1 MKKVKNIAIILAGG
15 KGTRSGFNRP
25 KQMMKLAGKPI
36 FEHVASA
43 FQANKSIDEILIVSN
58 PDCIDD
64 IEQTVMSSR
73 LNKVR
78 SVINGGSE
86 RYESSLAAIQA
97 TRHYCKEFEV
107 NLIFH
112 DAVRPLLSQK
122 IIDDVISALG
132 KYNAVDVVI
141 GTTDTIIIADAVTN
155 TIEGIPTRATLRNG
169 QTPQA
174 FTHRTIDA
182 AYALALQ
189 DPGFVTTDD
198 CGVVLK
204 YLPQEKIYLV
214 DGDTSNMKLTYEE
227 DLHVLDK
234 LCQLRSTL
242 AETDDR
248 IHFALS
254 DLKGKVLVIFGGTSG
269 IGAEM
274 KRVAEAYQA
283 KIVAA
288 GTSNGVD
295 ITDLD
300 SIRHVLETT
309 QAAHGR
315 IDYIVNSAGILHR
328 QALIDMAS
336 EDVLKAIQVN
346 YIGAVNVALAA
357 FDHLR
362 LSQGQLLNFTSS
374 SYTYG
379 RAMYSLYSSSKAA
392 IVNLT
397 QALADEWHSRSV
409 RVNCI
414 NPERTATPM
423 RTRAFGVEPE
433 GSLLSAREV
442 AEKSLLVLLSEYT
455 GQIFDVKRTK

>member
-1 MKKVKNIAIILAGG
+1 MKQVKNIAVILAGG
-15 KGTRSGFNRP
+15 KGSRTGFNKP
-25 KQMMKLAGKPI
+25 KQMMKLAGKPVV
-36 FEHVASA
+36 EHAAQA
-43 FQANKSIDEILIVSN
+43 FQANRAIDEIIIVAN
-58 PDCIDD
+58 AECISD

-73 LNKVR
+73 LNKVK
-78 SVINGGSE
+78 SVIAGGSE
-86 RYESSLAAIQA
+86 RYDSSLAAIRA
-97 TRHYCKEFEV
+97 TKHYTKDFNV
-107 NLIFH
+107 QLIFH

-122 IIDDVISALG
+122 IIDDVVAALER
-132 KYNAVDVVI
+132 YNAVDVVI
-141 GTTDTIIIADAVTN
+141 KTTDTIIMADPVTN
-155 TIEGIPTRATLRNG
+155 TIASIPNRAVLRNG

-174 FTHRTIDA
+174 FSHATIEA
-182 AYALALQ
+182 AYELALK

-242 AETDDR
+242 AETR
-248 IHFALS
+248 EKIHFALS
-254 DLKGKVLVIFGGTSG
+254 GLKGKVVVVFGGTSG
-269 IGAEM
+269 IGEEM
-274 KRVAEAYQA
+274 GRVAEAYQA
-283 KIVAA
+283 RVVTL
-288 GTSNGVD
+288 GTSNGTN
-295 ITDLD
+295 ITDID
-300 SIRHVLETT
+300 SIRRALK
-309 QAAHGR
+309 AAQDEHGH
-315 IDYIVNSAGILHR
+315 IDFIVNSAGVLHR
-328 QALIDMAS
+328 QALIDMSA
-336 EDVLKAIQVN
+336 DDIAHAIQVN
-346 YIGAVNVALAA
+346 YVGAVNVALVA
-357 FDHLR
+357 FDYLR
-362 LSQGQLLNFTSS
+362 ASQGQLLNFTSS

-397 QALADEWHSRSV
+397 QALADEWHSQGV

-423 RTRAFGVEPE
+423 RTRAFGTEPE

-455 GQIFDVKRTK
+455 GQIFDVKNIK